1 MAKKINFSDTIKNE
15 EVNSD
20 LSAVLSYKDSTS
32 SKKTVQ
38 FSYMKLADIKLDP
51 QEQFTN
57 LLPIEDEN
65 LEHICE
71 NMKKY
76 GFRKEQ
82 ALIIVHIENENGCE
96 EGFLGDGHTRK
107 LAAEMAEIDEV
118 PVTHYYFANRKEA
131 EISMIELQLNRRN
144 MDDALKFK
152 TITRY
157 MELRGQ
163 GKAPAGTG
171 KTSEKIAKLTGTS
184 TRQVEKINSIKNSA
198 NQELIDAIENKE
210 ISINQAYNK
219 LHNQKKNE
227 KADRQLS
234 VQDETFDD
242 IDDISDSL
250 SDNEGTPAGLNFN
263 HSDGIERPS
272 NKTSAEEDSERTR
285 ERRNAYEKGCED
297 GFHKALVFALAEV
310 SNGKTVHQIWNDE
323 RVRNIKYSE
332 FKLPD
337 GYEEMISDWWYDDD
351 SEEWKEETNDD
362 GFMPDIEFN
371 EETK

>member
-32 SKKTVQ
+32 SKKNVQ

-82 ALIIVHIENENGCE
+82 ALIIVHIENEEGCE

-219 LHNQKKNE
+219 LHNQKKN
-227 KADRQLS
+227 D
-234 VQDETFDD
+234 QDFEVPELGTSEVYIHEREDDEPKFVPPKET
-242 IDDISDSL
+242 
-250 SDNEGTPAGLNFN
+250 
-263 HSDGIERPS
+263 
-272 NKTSAEEDSERTR
+272 EEDRWLI
-285 ERRNAYEKGCED
+285 EKNIQVDEARDKGFAD
-297 GFHKALVFALAEV
+297 GFSKGLIFALAEIIKGRTPEDV
-310 SNGKTVHQIWNDE
+310 WKDKRLEDLSAPIIKHFVLPAVDE
-323 RVRNIKYSE
+323 EIVY
-332 FKLPD
+332 KLC
-337 GYEEMISDWWYDDD
+337 G
-351 SEEWKEETNDD
+351 
-362 GFMPDIEFN
+362 GR
-371 EETK
+371 